1 MRRIFLVAQREYV
14 QNVRTKG
21 FWIGIFF
28 FPVLLTAFIVVP
40 QLLERT
46 KSARR
51 YAVVDQSGWLLEAVN
66 QRIAVGDLQ
75 LALDAAADRASS
87 PDDAEKLPGPLRAAA
102 SDLSALTSADRMALA
117 TALLRSGDGAD
128 LSPQARTMYD
138 AHGDALRSWWSGVS
152 RDTLRALDV
161 SFSFTRYVQMT
172 APSGPDAA
180 AAEALNRR
188 VADDDLF
195 AYFVLDGD
203 PVSGVGLSRYVSKNL
218 TDEDLREWFGSLAT
232 NEVRERRLE
241 REAIDPG
248 VARWIQTPVRFD
260 VRKVS
265 AEGAEESI
273 GERDMLRQWAPV
285 VFVYLLWISVWSVSQ
300 MLMMNT
306 VEEKSSRVIEVLLS
320 SVSPVQLLA
329 GKIVGIA
336 ATGLTMVLSWLLA
349 FFLATKYLPG
359 VLGASPDLPLSTI
372 ASDPL
377 LLGSFLAYFLLGY
390 LFYAAILVG
399 LGSVC
404 NTVSDAQNMM
414 PAFML
419 VLIVPLLAM
428 VPIGRDPNG
437 VLAQVLS
444 YIPPFTPFV
453 MMNRAAGPPTM
464 FEYAVTTALLVVS
477 IMIALWAGAKVFR
490 IGVLLTGKPP
500 KLKEILRWIRAPVG
514 MVPVRKEVSR

>member
-1 MRRIFLVAQREYV
+1 MSRILLVAHRDYV

-21 FWIGIFF
+21 FWFGILF
-28 FPVLLTAFIVVP
+28 FPVLLSAFIVVP
-40 QLLERT
+40 RLLEGT

-51 YAVVDQSGWLLEAVN
+51 YAVIDETGWVLDAIN
-66 QRIAVGDLQ
+66 RRIAVEDLR
-75 LALDAAADRASS
+75 LALDAAAERAAPSERKS
-87 PDDAEKLPGPLRAAA
+87 ALPVPLRAAA
-102 SDLSALTSADRMALA
+102 ADLAALTSTDRMALA
-117 TALLRSGDGAD
+117 ALLASASEEDVSAVD
-128 LSPQARTMYD
+128 VQAVYD
-138 AHGDALRSWWSGVS
+138 AHGSALGIWWSGADRES
-152 RDTLRALDV
+152 LRALDV
-161 SFSFTRYVQMT
+161 PFSFTRYVQLP

-180 AAEALNRR
+180 EILGQR
-188 VADDDLF
+188 VASDDLF
-195 AYFVLDGD
+195 AYFVLHEDA
-203 PVSGVGLSRYVSKNL
+203 VGGTGMSRYVSKNL
-218 TDEDLREWFGSLAT
+218 TDQDLREWFGSLAT
-232 NEVRERRLE
+232 SEVRERRLE
-241 REAIDPG
+241 QEQIDPD

-260 VRKVS
+260 VRKLS
-265 AEGAEESI
+265 AGGAEESI

-329 GKIVGIA
+329 GKIIGIA
-336 ATGLTMVLSWLLA
+336 ATGLTMVLAWLLA

-359 VLGASPDLPLSTI
+359 LLGASPDLPLSAI

-377 LLGSFLAYFLLGY
+377 LIGSFLAYFLLGY
-390 LFYAAILVG
+390 LLYAAILVG

-414 PAFML
+414 PAVML
-419 VLIVPLLAM
+419 VLIVPLLTM

-437 VLAQVLS
+437 ALARLLS
-444 YIPPFTPFV
+444 YVPPFTPFV
-453 MMNRAAGPPTM
+453 MMNRAAGPPALL
-464 FEYAVTTALLVVS
+464 EYVLTTALLVAS
-477 IMIALWAGAKVFR
+477 IVIALWAGAKVFR

-514 MVPVRKEVSR
+514 MIPVRKEAAE

>member
-1 MRRIFLVAQREYV
+1 MSRVLLVAHRDYV

-21 FWIGIFF
+21 FWFGILF
-28 FPVLLTAFIVVP
+28 FPVLLSAFIVVP
-40 QLLERT
+40 RLLEGT

-51 YAVVDQSGWLLEAVN
+51 YAVVDESGWLLDAIN
-66 QRIAVGDLQ
+66 RRISVEDLR
-75 LALDAAADRASS
+75 LALDAAV
-87 PDDAEKLPGPLRAAA
+87 ERAAA
-102 SDLSALTSADRMALA
+102 PERVAALPAPLRSAAADLSALTSADRMALA
-117 TALLRSGDGAD
+117 AVLAD
-128 LSPQARTMYD
+128 ASHEDMLSADARAVHT
-138 AHGDALRSWWSGVS
+138 AHGSALGAWWSTAS
-152 RDTLRALDV
+152 QASLRALDIP
-161 SFSFTRYVQMT
+161 FSFTRYVQLP
-172 APSGPDAA
+172 APPGPH
-180 AAEALNRR
+180 AAEALGQR
-188 VADDDLF
+188 VAADDLF
-195 AYFVLDGD
+195 AYFVLHED
-203 PVSGVGLSRYVSKNL
+203 PVAGVGMSRYVSKNL

-232 NEVRERRLE
+232 SEVRERRLE
-241 REAIDPG
+241 RERIDPG

-260 VRKVS
+260 VRKLS
-265 AEGAEESI
+265 AGGAEESI

-329 GKIVGIA
+329 GKIIGIA

-359 VLGASPDLPLSTI
+359 LLGASPDLPLSTL

-377 LLGSFLAYFLLGY
+377 LIGSFLAYFLLGY

-414 PAFML
+414 PAVML
-419 VLIVPLLAM
+419 VLIVPLLTM

-437 VLAQVLS
+437 ALARLLS
-444 YIPPFTPFV
+444 YVPPFTPFV
-453 MMNRAAGPPTM
+453 MMNRAAGPPSLL
-464 FEYAVTTALLVVS
+464 EYVLTTGLLFAS
-477 IMIALWAGAKVFR
+477 IVIALWAGAKVFR

-514 MVPVRKEVSR
+514 MVPVRKEAAQ

>member
-1 MRRIFLVAQREYV
+1 MSRVLLVAHRDYV

-21 FWIGIFF
+21 FWFGIFF
-28 FPVLLTAFIVVP
+28 FPVLLSAFIVVP
-40 QLLERT
+40 RLLEGT

-51 YAVVDQSGWLLEAVN
+51 YAVVDESGWLLDAIN
-66 QRIAVGDLQ
+66 RRISVEDLR
-75 LALDAAADRASS
+75 LALDAAAERAGA
-87 PDDAEKLPGPLRAAA
+87 PERVDAMPGPLRGAAA
-102 SDLSALTSADRMALA
+102 DLSALPSADRLALA
-117 TALLRSGDGAD
+117 AVLAD
-128 LSPQARTMYD
+128 ASHADVLPASARAVYD
-138 AHGDALRSWWSGVS
+138 AHGSALGTWWSTAS
-152 RDTLRALDV
+152 QASLRVLDV
-161 SFSFTRYVQMT
+161 PFSFTRYLQLP
-172 APSGPDAA
+172 APPGPDAA
-180 AAEALNRR
+180 EVLGQR
-188 VADDDLF
+188 VASDDLF
-195 AYFVLDGD
+195 AYFVLHED
-203 PVSGVGLSRYVSKNL
+203 PVAGTGMSRYVSKNL

-232 NEVRERRLE
+232 SEVRERRLE
-241 REAIDPG
+241 RERIDPDI
-248 VARWIQTPVRFD
+248 ARWIQTPIRFD
-260 VRKVS
+260 VRKLS
-265 AEGAEESI
+265 AGGAEESI

-320 SVSPVQLLA
+320 SISPVQLLA
-329 GKIVGIA
+329 GKIIGIA

-359 VLGASPDLPLSTI
+359 LLGASPDLPLSTL

-377 LLGSFLAYFLLGY
+377 LIGSFLAYFLLGY

-414 PAFML
+414 PAVML
-419 VLIVPLLAM
+419 VLIVPLLTM

-437 VLAQVLS
+437 ALARLLS
-444 YIPPFTPFV
+444 YVPPFTPFV
-453 MMNRAAGPPTM
+453 MMNRAAGPPTL
-464 FEYAVTTALLVVS
+464 FEYVLTTGLLVAS
-477 IMIALWAGAKVFR
+477 IVIALWAGAKVFR

-514 MVPVRKEVSR
+514 MVPVRKEAAQ